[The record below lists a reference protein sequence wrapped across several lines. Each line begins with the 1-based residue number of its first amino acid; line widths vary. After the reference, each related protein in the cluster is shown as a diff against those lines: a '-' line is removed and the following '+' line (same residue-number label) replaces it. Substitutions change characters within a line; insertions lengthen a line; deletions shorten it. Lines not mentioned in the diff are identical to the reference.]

1 VELREQRV
9 PHHQHGISLS
19 CAKNCA
25 AIR

>member
-9 PHHQHGISLS
+9 PHHQHGLSLS